1 MIRSQSQLKLST
13 LWLDYSIFII
23 NCLQLVLVVEY
34 QLSHHCIYKNE
45 LCAILLFRF
54 WLSTDLTCVIPYE
67 NIEETLLFFFIFSS
81 STSFTSRFLF
91 QFSLDFHWIGIH
103 NAYFIF
109 FQFSDNWFVCLLFRH
124 IYAWSNNQCYC

>member
-1 MIRSQSQLKLST
+1 MTRLLN
-13 LWLDYSIFII
+13 II
-23 NCLQLVLVVEY
+23 VNDLQLVLVVKY

-54 WLSTDLTCVIPYE
+54 WLSTDLTCVPNE
-67 NIEETLLFFFIFSS
+67 NIEETLLFFIYFFFSS
-81 STSFTSRFLF
+81 SFSFTSRFLF

-109 FQFSDNWFVCLLFRH
+109 FNSQTIDLFAYCSIIFMLGQIINVIVEDIDYLCLKGK
-124 IYAWSNNQCYC
+124 Y